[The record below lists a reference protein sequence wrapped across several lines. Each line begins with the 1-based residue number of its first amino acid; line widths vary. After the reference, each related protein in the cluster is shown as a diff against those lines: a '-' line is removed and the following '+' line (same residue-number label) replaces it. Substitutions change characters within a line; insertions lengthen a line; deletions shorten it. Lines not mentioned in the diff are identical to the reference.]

1 MLADNSSA
9 LFFFFIFEEIAAAV
23 EAMCTYFLFWQAY
36 GIYKSLDLVELHAAE
51 TKASSYFFHHTLI
64 FRAVCSSIF
73 VQVLI
78 GVAFKILNYSARN
91 KFKVAF

>member
-9 LFFFFIFEEIAAAV
+9 LFCFFIFEEIAAAV

-36 GIYKSLDLVELHAAE
+36 GIYKSLDLV
-51 TKASSYFFHHTLI
+51 
-64 FRAVCSSIF
+64 
-73 VQVLI
+73 VQVFI
-78 GVAFKILNYSARN
+78 RVAFKILNYSARN